1 MKSFSAT
8 IIVLISLLT
17 FTGCTGKRSTK
28 DNSITAADS
37 ITVPDTGFTGI
48 KQGMSGRYIVN
59 EITYKNGVRNGLMK
73 TFYESGKLRQT
84 FWFVNG
90 VRQDS
95 AKWYY
100 EEGQVYR
107 STPYKNDTVDGVQKQ
122 YYRTGKIK
130 ARLTF
135 IKGLRTQKLEEFK
148 PDGKLVSGYPDLN
161 IKITDEYKSKGLY
174 RINLSLSDNSPDVKY
189 YRGDFSKGVFDTAY
203 YVKIKVVNGIGTLTL
218 KKTKP
223 AGADSVGVIASILT
237 NFGNRYLV
245 YKKIDLPYN
254 DLK

>member
-1 MKSFSAT
+1 MKSFSVT
-8 IIVLISLLT
+8 LLVLISLLT
-17 FTGCTGKRSTK
+17 ITGCKGRRSDK
-28 DNSITAADS
+28 DNSLTAADS
-37 ITVPDTGFTGI
+37 VTVPDTGFTGI

-59 EITYKNGVRNGLMK
+59 EVTYKNGVRNGLMK

-107 STPYKNDTVDGVQKQ
+107 STPYKNDTIDGVQKQ
-122 YYRTGKIK
+122 YYRTGKLK

-135 IKGLRTQKLEEFK
+135 INGLRAPKLEEFK
-148 PDGKLVSGYPDLN
+148 SDGKLVTGYPDLKIN
-161 IKITDEYKSKGLY
+161 ITDEYKSKGLY
-174 RINLSLSDNSPDVKY
+174 RISLSLTDKSTEVKY
-189 YRGDFSKGVFDTAY
+189 YRGDFSKGVFDTANY
-203 YVKIKVVNGIGTLTL
+203 AKIKVVNGIGTLNL
-218 KKTKP
+218 KKSKT
-223 AGADSVGVIASILT
+223 AGPDSVGVIASILT

-245 YKKIDLPYN
+245 YKNIDLPYK

>member
-1 MKSFSAT
+1 MKSFSVT
-8 IIVLISLLT
+8 LLLLISLLSLT
-17 FTGCTGKRSTK
+17 CCNRNKSAK
-28 DNSITAADS
+28 QNSQTDVDTIS
-37 ITVPDTGFTGI
+37 VPDTGFTGI

-107 STPYKNDTVDGVQKQ
+107 STPYKNDTIDGVQKQ

-130 ARLTF
+130 AKLTF
-135 IKGLRTQKLEEFK
+135 IKGFRTQKLEEFT
-148 PDGKLVSGYPDLN
+148 PEGKIVSGYPDL
-161 IKITDEYKSKGLY
+161 IVSSTDEYKTKGQY
-174 RINLSLSDNSPDVKY
+174 RIILSLTDKSPDVIY
-189 YRGDFSKGVFDTAY
+189 YRGDFSGGVYDTSK
-203 YVKIKVVNGIGTLTL
+203 YVRIKVVNGIGTLTL
-218 KKTKP
+218 KKSKT
-223 AGADSVGVIASILT
+223 AGKESVNVIASVLT
-237 NFGNRYLV
+237 NFSNRYLIH
-245 YKKIDLPYN
+245 KKIDLPYN

>member
-8 IIVLISLLT
+8 LIVLISLLT
-17 FTGCTGKRSTK
+17 FTGCTGKKSAK
-28 DNSITAADS
+28 DTEMAAADS
-37 ITVPDTGFTGI
+37 VMVPDTGFTGI
-48 KQGMSGRYIVN
+48 KQGMSGRYLVN

-90 VRQDS
+90 IRQDS

-107 STPYKNDTVDGVQKQ
+107 STPYKNDTIDGVQKQ
-122 YYRTGKIK
+122 YYRTGKLK

-135 IKGLRTQKLEEFK
+135 INGLRAPKLEEFK
-148 PDGKLVSGYPDLN
+148 SDGKLVTGYPDLKIN
-161 IKITDEYKSKGLY
+161 ITDDYKSKGLY
-174 RINLSLSDNSPDVKY
+174 RISLSLTDKSTEVKY
-189 YRGDFSKGVFDTAY
+189 YRGDFSKGVFDTAN
-203 YVKIKVVNGIGTLTL
+203 YVKIKVVDGIGTLNL
-218 KKTKP
+218 KKSKT
-223 AGADSVGVIASILT
+223 AGPDSVGVIASILT
-237 NFGNRYLV
+237 GFGNRYLV
-245 YKKIDLPYN
+245 YKNIDLPYK